1 MDPRRPHRPPGAALV
16 ELSPGSPSRRCLARG
31 ADLVLVVLTGAV
43 EVGVGP
49 AVPTLSPAGAVA
61 VCPRGVPWS
70 LRPGPDGARVVV
82 VAFPGGSEEA
92 VGAVLR
98 DRGQDDAALV
108 AVAADGGLELVL
120 SPAPG

>member
-1 MDPRRPHRPPGAALV
+1 MDPRSPGATLV
-16 ELSPGSPSRRCLARG
+16 DLARGLPARRYVARG

-43 EVGVGP
+43 EVGVGTSP
-49 AVPTLSPAGAVA
+49 PTAYAAGAVA

-70 LRPGPDGARVVV
+70 LRPGPHGARLVV
-82 VAFPGGSEEA
+82 VAFPGGSQDA
-92 VGAVLR
+92 VAAVLR